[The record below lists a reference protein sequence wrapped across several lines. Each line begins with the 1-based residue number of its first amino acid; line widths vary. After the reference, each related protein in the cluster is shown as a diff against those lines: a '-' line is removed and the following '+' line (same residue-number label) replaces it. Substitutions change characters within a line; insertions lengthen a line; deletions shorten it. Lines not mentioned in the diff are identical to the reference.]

1 MQSWNLTEIEAPGG
15 TVDPA
20 VLTTDDGARAIAIR
34 LEAGQTM
41 NDHQVRERAWVVV
54 VEGTAQIS
62 SGNELIEGGVGTLV
76 TFAPGE
82 RHAVSS
88 ADGARVL
95 LILAPWPGPGHYPDD
110 EAPLQT

>member
-34 LEAGQTM
+34 LDAGQTM

-54 VEGTAQIS
+54 V
-62 SGNELIEGGVGTLV
+62 VG
-76 TFAPGE
+76 
-82 RHAVSS
+82 AVD
-88 ADGARVL
+88 AVDN
-95 LILAPWPGPGHYPDD
+95 P
-110 EAPLQT
+110 